1 MKVSFTERKVLYFQV
16 RIVYFKGI
24 IKFESNW
31 KVLYKSESFI
41 YLNWKFNFTKSGDV
55 TFYALFHCML

>member
-1 MKVSFTERKVLYFQV
+1 MKVSFTERKVLHFQV

-41 YLNWKFNFTKSGDV
+41 YLN
-55 TFYALFHCML
+55 